1 MATNT
6 LNAPMTDA
14 EWQSH
19 SLSTLTRHIVGTHHQ
34 FLREALPRLSARF
47 AEARAR
53 TPDDTIAALGPV
65 FAAMRAEL
73 ELHMG
78 KEEHVLFPF
87 IERVEQALAGSL
99 PRPVPP
105 FGTVGNPIRM
115 MEQEHESALGAIDE
129 MRRITNGYTLPPEAT
144 DLHRAIYGE
153 LAELESDLRLHIHL
167 ENDILF
173 PRAVAMECGNQC
185 GGPRKT

>member
-65 FAAMRAEL
+65 FAAMRAGQFYILTHPEL
-73 ELHMG
+73 KEL
-78 KEEHVLFPF
+78 V
-87 IERVEQALAGSL
+87 RQ
-99 PRPVPP
+99 
-105 FGTVGNPIRM
+105 RM
-115 MEQEHESALGAIDE
+115 E
-129 MRRITNGYTLPPEAT
+129 
-144 DLHRAIYGE
+144 
-153 LAELESDLRLHIHL
+153 
-167 ENDILF
+167 DILLERN
-173 PRAVAMECGNQC
+173 P
-185 GGPRKT
+185 TLLDIL